1 LCDQILSSES
11 EDAEVAYRT
20 IVAFGN
26 MVSCISWRVRLWHLS
41 SESIFQLS
49 ASGFAGSLPVGDV
62 EVAKELA
69 VGLANRIGE
78 PRLKDII
85 SEVEAF

>member
-11 EDAEVAYRT
+11 EDGEVAYRT

-26 MVSCISWRVRLWHLS
+26 MVSCIGWRVRVWRV
-41 SESIFQLS
+41 SESILQLS

-69 VGLANRIGE
+69 LGLANRIGE